1 MKKIFTFLF
10 TLSLFTCSSNQEE
23 NKKNGFSPDGGKFEI
38 GSQSS
43 IDIVSK
49 FHDAYLIGDKETMK
63 SIISDTIIVNYHDGK
78 RIKGSDS
85 LVDYLGEDFS
95 IQDTSL
101 QFIGGN
107 PFKPKFIF
115 SVALENDTKGEWVIG
130 QYEFKGI
137 LIWNDE
143 LQTYDGQEGTS
154 HLIDSYYVID
164 NKITRWNSSER
175 LERY

>member
-10 TLSLFTCSSNQEE
+10 TLSLFACSSNPEE
-23 NKKNGFSPDGGKFEI
+23 NNKNGFSPDGGKFEI

-101 QFIGGN
+101 QFIEDN
-107 PFKPKFIF
+107 PYKLKSIF
-115 SVALENDTKGEWVIG
+115 SVASENDTIGEWVIA
-130 QYEFKGI
+130 QYKIDSVYTGDDDDDEFEI
-137 LIWNDE
+137 MHIIE
-143 LQTYDGQEGTS
+143 
-154 HLIDSYYVID
+154 SYYVID
-164 NKITRWNSSER
+164 NKITIWNSSSRAEK
-175 LERY
+175 Y

>member
-10 TLSLFTCSSNQEE
+10 TLSLFACSSNQEE

-49 FHDAYLIGDKETMK
+49 FHDAYLIGDKKTMK
-63 SIISDTIIVNYHDGK
+63 SILSDTIIVNYPNGK
-78 RIKGSDS
+78 MIKGSDS
-85 LVDYLGEDFS
+85 LVDYIGEDFS

-107 PFKPKFIF
+107 PYKPKFIF

-130 QYEFKGI
+130 QYKIDSVYTGDD
-137 LIWNDE
+137 DE
-143 LQTYDGQEGTS
+143 VAIM
-154 HLIDSYYVID
+154 HFIDSYYVID

-175 LERY
+175 VEQY